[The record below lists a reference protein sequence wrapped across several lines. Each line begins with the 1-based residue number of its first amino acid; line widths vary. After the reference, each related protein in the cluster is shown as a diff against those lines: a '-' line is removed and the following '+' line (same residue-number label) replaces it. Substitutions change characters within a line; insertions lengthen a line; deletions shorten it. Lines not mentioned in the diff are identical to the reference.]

1 MEHLGL
7 EAGEA
12 SVHQNGVEISRR
24 RRLAQRGLLY
34 SCAVCV
40 ARARAKSDEKRQCP
54 GGWIAFQCS
63 GWMALFPVW
72 VKWLVKKSLFVDNC
86 NGPTPMLNGY
96 GLSLYMYMY
105 KYVYIYNI

>member
-1 MEHLGL
+1 MPKNSIFVGVCRSPDMILWSSFSTAIAIYCNNQLAMEHLGL

-34 SCAVCV
+34 SYAVCV

-63 GWMALFPVW
+63 GWCYF
-72 VKWLVKKSLFVDNC
+72 K
-86 NGPTPMLNGY
+86 Y
-96 GLSLYMYMY
+96 G
-105 KYVYIYNI
+105 